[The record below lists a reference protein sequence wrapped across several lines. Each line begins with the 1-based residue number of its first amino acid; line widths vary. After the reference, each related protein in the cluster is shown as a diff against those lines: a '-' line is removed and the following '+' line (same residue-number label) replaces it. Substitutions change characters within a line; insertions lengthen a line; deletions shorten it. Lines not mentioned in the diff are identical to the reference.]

1 LVRAGIAPEA
11 KGSGKTKILPEAQGS
26 GEMEIALEAKG
37 SDEMV
42 IAPEAEG
49 SGVAFILFAAICP
62 LNLGIPIYGTQHIG
76 KFKKRAKKGR
86 QTFFRATQLI
96 FPNLYVMKL

>member
-1 LVRAGIAPEA
+1 
-11 KGSGKTKILPEAQGS
+11 
-26 GEMEIALEAKG
+26 MEIALDAKG

-62 LNLGIPIYGTQHIG
+62 LNLGIPIYGTQ
-76 KFKKRAKKGR
+76 
-86 QTFFRATQLI
+86 QCD
-96 FPNLYVMKL
+96 